1 MAKAFVKQYKH
12 LPDTHQQCFN
22 SRYSLAK
29 SRFVVDDFDGTFELC
44 DWLLK
49 IYDAVTSNG
58 KGIEVRRKKG
68 NVLTLMGTV
77 FLRRQQFDDPC
88 LYLNGYRNSLS
99 LFMGKTNSP
108 QVKETNKKIVWLKE
122 KIGIGVYSHQEKGGT
137 AAELVW
143 ARERFRE
150 NQECVDIMD
159 ILFFHSSLVRA
170 LREDGRLEEA
180 MDQIEKLLAQSRQ
193 SLGPTILTLFCS
205 KTTLKNI
212 HIYWLSIL
220 QQYLKR

>member
-1 MAKAFVKQYKH
+1 
-12 LPDTHQQCFN
+12 
-22 SRYSLAK
+22 
-29 SRFVVDDFDGTFELC
+29 
-44 DWLLK
+44 
-49 IYDAVTSNG
+49 
-58 KGIEVRRKKG
+58 
-68 NVLTLMGTV
+68 
-77 FLRRQQFDDPC
+77 
-88 LYLNGYRNSLS
+88 
-99 LFMGKTNSP
+99 MGK
-108 QVKETNKKIVWLKE
+108 IVRKLKE
-122 KIGIGVYSHQEKGGT
+122 KIGIGVYGQQEKGDT

-150 NQECVDIMD
+150 NQACID
-159 ILFFHSSLVRA
+159 LVRA

-180 MDQIEKLLAQSRQ
+180 MDQMEKLLAQSRQ